1 MKAILFDMDGV
12 LVNSERYYMD
22 GTYEW
27 MKNLGYTGTFNE
39 VCSIIGTTMQR
50 TYEIIYELLDKRY
63 SIECIIEE
71 NERYFTE
78 HALDYQNLIKDGV
91 TSLLQYIK
99 SKKMKVA
106 LCSSSPR
113 KNIEH
118 VVEVCG
124 FKPYFDFIVS
134 GEQFKESKPHPEIY
148 LHAAEVLQVKPEDC
162 WVVEDSE
169 YGIQAGIS
177 AGMKVIA
184 LRDSKLPNNQE
195 KATWIV
201 DNIETVKELIESS
214 Y

>member
-1 MKAILFDMDGV
+1 MDGV